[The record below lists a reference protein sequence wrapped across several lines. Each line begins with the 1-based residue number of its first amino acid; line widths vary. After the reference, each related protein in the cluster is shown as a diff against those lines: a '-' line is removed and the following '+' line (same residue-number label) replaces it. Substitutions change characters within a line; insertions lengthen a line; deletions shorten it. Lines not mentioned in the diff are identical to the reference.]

1 MKVVAKRLQPR
12 ATNVAMASTAT
23 SRRNSSVEGK
33 KLCGGSIKGL
43 SEELEEEEEVGL
55 ALGFRRFF
63 GVEDISYVSCGSR
76 VAEKM
81 ERKDANV

>member
-55 ALGFRRFF
+55 ALGFLCELWEQ
-63 GVEDISYVSCGSR
+63 GCGENGKEGRQR
-76 VAEKM
+76 VK
-81 ERKDANV
+81 KV